1 MAEDKRTVLPLR
13 FATEAEDHANLPRKE
28 AIDYSSALPVDS
40 TPGRM
45 NKPAREGANFDEK
58 IYLFPES
65 YNALRVELYSNWRN
79 LYEQVGWCM
88 AFDAITFVEMMDAAL
103 DTKTTF
109 DSDKVESICLKYLNL
124 LRAKRGISGIT
135 T

>member
-1 MAEDKRTVLPLR
+1 MTREKRTVLPTTLPSL
-13 FATEAEDHANLPRKE
+13 AKDHANAPRQE

-65 YNALRVELYSNWRN
+65 FNALRTELDTWWPH
-79 LYEQVGWCM
+79 LFAKVGYVM
-88 AFDAITFVEMMDAAL
+88 AFDAISFIEMMDYAL

-109 DSDKVESICLKYLNL
+109 DSDKVEAISKKYLNL
-124 LRAKRGISGIT
+124 LRNRRGVSSIS
-135 T
+135 